1 MRLVRGK
8 PAIITEGEGGAGRRM
23 WLPREQQQSLG
34 WLAMAAFTSLPE
46 IHHERLAEFIRLLRD
61 GGKLY

>member
-1 MRLVRGK
+1 
-8 PAIITEGEGGAGRRM
+8 M

-46 IHHERLAEFIRLLRD
+46 IHHERLTEFIRLLRD
-61 GGKLY
+61 GEKLY